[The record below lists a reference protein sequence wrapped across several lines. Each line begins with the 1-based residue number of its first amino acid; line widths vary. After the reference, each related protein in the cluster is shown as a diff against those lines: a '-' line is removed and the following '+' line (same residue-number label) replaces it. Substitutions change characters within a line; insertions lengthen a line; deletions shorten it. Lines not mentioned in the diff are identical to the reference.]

1 MAKFQKGFTYQLV
14 TNFYKNRWDVNERK
28 DVKAPETTEITVFRS
43 EEAYLKNEQPVKI
56 NLDEKTTLFVVEE
69 KTAKN
74 GDRLVYG
81 LFGGAGGWTC
91 LESRNWKKIRYV
103 EMLPT
108 DEDVASQQ
116 EETSSSVEE

>member
-14 TNFYKNRWDVNERK
+14 TNFYKNRWDVDQKK
-28 DVKAPETTEITVFRS
+28 DVEAPKTTEITVFRS
-43 EEAYLKNEQPVKI
+43 EEAYLKNEQPIKI

-69 KTAKN
+69 KTARN

-91 LESRNWKKIRYV
+91 LESRNWKKIRYE
-103 EMLPT
+103 EMLTT
-108 DEDVASQQ
+108 DS
-116 EETSSSVEE
+116 EETKSEQLVEE